1 MGMLKQMLRQL
12 LGNRIVTCL
21 HAKKTKWAM
30 SLYGE
35 KAVAEF
41 DAIIRNQN
49 SLYWLAFG
57 TLLGAYR
64 EKGFI
69 KNDDD
74 IDVGMFCDDITP
86 EVIEKLEKKGFIYE
100 HAILTADSLYCQI
113 SFNTM
118 EYLSIYTV
126 SEKILTRAI
135 A

>member
-1 MGMLKQMLRQL
+1 MLKQMLRQL

-74 IDVGMFCDDITP
+74 IDVGKKDLYTNMLFLRQTP
-86 EVIEKLEKKGFIYE
+86 CIVKFHL
-100 HAILTADSLYCQI
+100 
-113 SFNTM
+113 NTM

>member
-49 SLYWLAFG
+49 SLTVKRDLLKMTM
-57 TLLGAYR
+57 TL
-64 EKGFI
+64 
-69 KNDDD
+69 
-74 IDVGMFCDDITP
+74 M
-86 EVIEKLEKKGFIYE
+86 LECFVTI
-100 HAILTADSLYCQI
+100 
-113 SFNTM
+113 
-118 EYLSIYTV
+118 
-126 SEKILTRAI
+126 
-135 A
+135 

>member
-1 MGMLKQMLRQL
+1 MLKQMLRQL

-86 EVIEKLEKKGFIYE
+86 EVIEKLERIF
-100 HAILTADSLYCQI
+100 
-113 SFNTM
+113 
-118 EYLSIYTV
+118 
-126 SEKILTRAI
+126 
-135 A
+135 